1 MPNGEGLG
9 LGLAVARGL
18 AEAMNGSVTAEETPG
33 GGLTM
38 AIDLPAVVVEP
49 SPLTAGTPGRLE
61 KVAAVTSVLAVDDD
75 PAILRTLKINLRA
88 RSYEV
93 QTAADGRSA
102 LQIVAE
108 EEPDVIILDLGLPD
122 MDGVAVLRQLRS
134 AHQTPVVVLS
144 ARQESDDIVE
154 ALDEGADDYVTKPFG
169 MEELLARVRTALR
182 RGQVGRQPMVVTAG
196 VLELDLGEQRAKRA
210 GQAVHLTPTEWRLLD
225 VLARRPGQLVRQQ
238 ELLRQVW
245 GPNYAR
251 ETNYLRVY
259 LAQLRRK
266 LEDEPSQPRH
276 FITEPGVGYR
286 FIP

>member
-1 MPNGEGLG
+1 M
-9 LGLAVARGL
+9 
-18 AEAMNGSVTAEETPG
+18 
-33 GGLTM
+33 
-38 AIDLPAVVVEP
+38 
-49 SPLTAGTPGRLE
+49 
-61 KVAAVTSVLAVDDD
+61 TSVLAVDDD

-196 VLELDLGEQRAKRA
+196 VLELDLGELRAKRA
-210 GQAVHLTPTEWRLLD
+210 GRAVHLTPTEWRLLD